1 MPPPDGRATAP
12 AMNHK
17 ARQKR
22 VGKET
27 GDPQTATAGMKQP
40 LLFFMVVKMGLHWGE
55 NPAVELTRCN
65 DR

>member
-27 GDPQTATAGMKQP
+27 GDPQNGNRRNETAFAFLYG
-40 LLFFMVVKMGLHWGE
+40 GE
-55 NPAVELTRCN
+55 DGIALGRESGGRINSL
-65 DR
+65 